1 MFSKKNLPD
10 FFRTIA
16 FRMSL
21 WYTLIF
27 FICSCA
33 GFAVLYVVAVN
44 ILQDQVD
51 RELQEQAGHFS
62 QVIARQGMAGARNL
76 AIREAQ
82 AAGEKKIFFRLLY
95 PTGEVFASSYMAHWQ
110 GIGVDE
116 TLVKKLML
124 QEQPLFDSILVKS
137 RDMAGSKQS
146 IRVLY
151 AFIAPRVILQTGIV
165 TDFSFQF
172 LGTVQKVFLVYL
184 VFSLVF
190 CSVSAWFLV
199 KKALSRVE
207 TIRKT
212 AQDITGANLE
222 QRVPASSSMNE
233 ADELDKLAGTFNQM
247 LDRIEHLVSAM
258 GQMNDD
264 IAHDLK
270 SPLTRIRGLAELS
283 LTQQNPSLLEYQ
295 AMAAGV
301 IEESDRL
308 LDMINTM
315 LVISRADAGQ
325 GEFDMAQVDVSALIR
340 DACELFVPV
349 AEDKN
354 ISCTMDIPLGLYLWA
369 DKKLLQRAFS
379 NILDN
384 ALKYTP
390 VGGKVD
396 VKAFEAHDEAI
407 HIQVEDTGPGIA
419 PEYADKIFDRFFRL
433 DSSRTTQ
440 GSGLGLSLAR
450 TIARQ
455 HGGDITVAPVNG
467 QGQGAVFTIR
477 LPYCNPGVM

>member
-1 MFSKKNLPD
+1 MSSKEKLPD

-16 FRMSL
+16 FRMSA

-33 GFAVLYVVAVN
+33 LFAVLYVVVVN

-51 RELQEQAGHFS
+51 RELIRQAGDFS
-62 QVIARQGMAGARNL
+62 RVIRQRGMAGARNL
-76 AIREAQ
+76 AISEAR

-95 PTGEVFASSYMAHWQ
+95 PSGEVFASSYMSHWQ
-110 GIGVDE
+110 GIDVDE
-116 TLVKKLML
+116 ALVKKLMIHKA
-124 QEQPLFDSILVKS
+124 PLFDTISVKPKDGASRKQGIRILY
-137 RDMAGSKQS
+137 
-146 IRVLY
+146 I
-151 AFIAPRVILQTGIV
+151 FIAPRVILQTGIV

-172 LGTVQKVFLVYL
+172 LGTLQKVFLLYL
-184 VFSLVF
+184 VCSLLL
-190 CSVSAWFLV
+190 CSVSAWLLV
-199 KKALSRVE
+199 KKALGRVE

-212 AQDITGANLE
+212 AQEITGTNLE
-222 QRVPASSSMNE
+222 QRVSVASSMN
-233 ADELDKLAGTFNQM
+233 AVDELDELARTFNRM
-247 LDRIEHLVSAM
+247 LDRIAHLISTM
-258 GQMNDD
+258 QQMNDD

-270 SPLTRIRGLAELS
+270 SPLTRIRGLAELA
-283 LTQQNPSLLEYQ
+283 LTQQNPDLLEYES
-295 AMAAGV
+295 MAAGV

-315 LVISRADAGQ
+315 LVISRADAGEE
-325 GEFDMAQVDVSALIR
+325 EFDMERVDVSSLIR
-340 DACELFVPV
+340 EACELFVPV

-354 ISCTMDIPLGLYLWA
+354 ISCTVDIPPDLILCA
-369 DKKLLQRAFS
+369 DKRLLQRVFS

-390 VGGKVD
+390 AGGRVK
-396 VKAFEAHDEAI
+396 VKAFEAHGSAI
-407 HIQVEDTGPGIA
+407 HIQVLDTGPGIPA
-419 PEYADKIFDRFFRL
+419 EYVDKIFDRFFRL

-450 TIARQ
+450 TIVEK
-455 HGGDITVAPVNG
+455 HGGDIVVTPANS
-467 QGQGAVFTIR
+467 QKQGAMFTIR

>member
-1 MFSKKNLPD
+1 MFLKKNLPD

-16 FRMSL
+16 FRMSA
-21 WYTLIF
+21 WYTVIF

-33 GFAVLYVVAVN
+33 GFAVLYLVAVN
-44 ILQDQVD
+44 ILQGQVD
-51 RELQEQAGHFS
+51 RQLQEQAGHFS
-62 QVIARQGMAGARNL
+62 RVIARQGMAGARNL

-95 PTGEVFASSYMAHWQ
+95 PSGQVFASSYMAHWQ

-116 TLVKKLML
+116 ALVKKLMA
-124 QEQPLFDSILVKS
+124 QGQPLFDSMLVKS
-137 RDMAGSKQS
+137 RDRASSKQR

-151 AFIAPRVILQTGIV
+151 TFIAPKVILQTGIV

-172 LGTVQKVFLVYL
+172 LGTVQKIFLLYL
-184 VFSLVF
+184 LCSLVF
-190 CSVSAWFLV
+190 CSISAWFLV
-199 KKALSRVE
+199 RNALARVE

-212 AQDITGANLE
+212 AQEITGTNLE
-222 QRVPASSSMNE
+222 QRVPVASSMNE
-233 ADELDKLAGTFNQM
+233 ADELDKLAKTFNRM
-247 LDRIEHLVSAM
+247 LDRIEHLVSTM
-258 GQMNDD
+258 RQMNDD

-283 LTQQNPSLLEYQ
+283 LTQENPSLLEYQ
-295 AMAAGV
+295 SMTAGV

-325 GEFDMAQVDVSALIR
+325 GEFDMAQVDISALIR

-390 VGGKVD
+390 VGGKVH
-396 VKAFEAHDEAI
+396 VKAFEADGSAI
-407 HIQVEDTGPGIA
+407 HIQVEDTGPGI
-419 PEYADKIFDRFFRL
+419 PLEYLDKIFDRFFRL

-455 HGGDITVAPVNG
+455 HGGDIVAESSNG
-467 QGQGAVFTIR
+467 QNGGALFIIR
-477 LPYCNPGVM
+477 LPYRNPGVM